1 MSPTLTGLAALLAS
15 ASVAAPSTP
24 ADVSDPDESVD
35 FSDAADDDPKESI
48 AGLDASGAVK
58 SAAGPRV
65 HIESPRPV
73 ELFVVTG
80 EATAVSGNG
89 SAYAVSYERVCDSP
103 CDTRVPTRPDYF
115 IGGPRVTPSPRFRVR
130 DGEDVTL
137 DVRPGRPGLRWAGWL
152 SATAGITMI
161 VLGATFRATDL
172 GKQSSNNGLIA
183 GGAVLTA
190 GSIPMFIFGRTRV
203 KTRK

>member
-15 ASVAAPSTP
+15 ASVAAPTTP
-24 ADVSDPDESVD
+24 TESSDSVD
-35 FSDAADDDPKESI
+35 FSDAETEDPAESI
-48 AGLDASGAVK
+48 AGLDAPAAVK
-58 SAAGPRV
+58 SAAGPKV

-115 IGGPRVTPSPRFRVR
+115 VGGRGVTPSPRFRVR

-161 VLGATFRATDL
+161 VLGATFRATNL
-172 GKQSSNNGLIA
+172 GKPSSNNGLIA
-183 GGAVLTA
+183 GGSVLTA

-203 KTRK
+203 KTR

>member
-15 ASVAAPSTP
+15 ASVAAPPTP
-24 ADVSDPDESVD
+24 TESSDPVD
-35 FSDAADDDPKESI
+35 FSDVETDDPKETI
-48 AGLDASGAVK
+48 AGLDAPGAVK

-65 HIESPRPV
+65 HIESTRPV

>member
-48 AGLDASGAVK
+48 AGLDAPGAV
-58 SAAGPRV
+58 AGPRV